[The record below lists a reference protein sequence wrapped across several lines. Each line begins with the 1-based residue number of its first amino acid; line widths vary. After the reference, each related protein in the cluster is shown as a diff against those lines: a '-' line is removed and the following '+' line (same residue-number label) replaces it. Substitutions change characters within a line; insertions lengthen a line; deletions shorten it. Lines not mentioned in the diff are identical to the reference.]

1 MENAYERYYRHQ
13 IGSGASFQNEFGTL
27 MKLPRVYQRGYGIGG
42 IFSKFWSYLQPLLAP
57 AGNFIANELVNT
69 GADVLKGISQNKPIK
84 TVLYDRSVN
93 VVDRLRDKAVDKL
106 KAMAGSGRSRK
117 RKPKP
122 INKAA
127 KRKRIHS
134 KVHAARVKKAQAPR
148 ILDIFS

>member
-1 MENAYERYYRHQ
+1 MENAYERYYNQ
-13 IGSGASFQNEFGTL
+13 QVGSGVSFQNEFGTL

-42 IFSKFWSYLQPLLAP
+42 IFSRFWSYLQPILAP
-57 AGNFIANELVNT
+57 AGNIIANELVST

-84 TVLYDRSVN
+84 EVLYNRSVN

-106 KAMAGSGRSRK
+106 KSMAGSGSRK
-117 RKPKP
+117 RKQKP

-134 KVHAARVKKAQAPR
+134 KVHVARVKKSQAPR